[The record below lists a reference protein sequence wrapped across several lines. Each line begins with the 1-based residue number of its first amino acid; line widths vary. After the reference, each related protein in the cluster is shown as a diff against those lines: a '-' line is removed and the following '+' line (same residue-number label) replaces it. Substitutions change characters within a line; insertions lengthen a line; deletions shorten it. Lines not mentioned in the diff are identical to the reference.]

1 MLDNRYWTDGPTAPS
16 AETAIE
22 QARGEWERM
31 YRDNEAAGRETP
43 VVDVPASLGDTA
55 RASVE
60 ATTELA
66 RRGRSRSYVVN
77 IDLAALEAAY
87 QADLARLAAAAAAA
101 AHEAKP
107 TPAQQSSRSRR
118 RQRRPAGGN

>member
-1 MLDNRYWTDGPTAPS
+1 MDDPKYWDNRGVS
-16 AETAIE
+16 SETAIE
-22 QARGEWERM
+22 QARDQWQRM

-43 VVDVPASLGDTA
+43 VVDVPASLGDVA

-66 RRGRSRSYVVN
+66 RRGRSRSFIVT

-87 QADLARLAAAAAAA
+87 QAEQARLAAEQRAAQEL
-101 AHEAKP
+101 AHSKP
-107 TPAQQSSRSRR
+107 VRR
-118 RQRRPAGGN
+118 RTRRPAGG

>member
-87 QADLARLAAAAAAA
+87 QADLARLAAVS
-101 AHEAKP
+101 HEAESP
-107 TPAQQSSRSRR
+107 PAQQSSRSRR